1 MATADTSTA
10 PPKPPPVDATNGEL
24 VRWAFDVI
32 NTHDVEPLKPMWVD
46 AVEYFPGL
54 TAHGP
59 EEIAA
64 YFNASFAAMPDFR
77 LEIMGLAEDGENVL
91 VRWRASGHFTGE
103 HYQGIAPTGSAMQI
117 NGCDHFVIRDGRV
130 VTNHVVID
138 QLDFA
143 RQIGMMPPDGS
154 IADRALK
161 TAFNA
166 KTLAL
171 SKLRR
176 GEGS

>member
-1 MATADTSTA
+1 MATPTTSQA
-10 PPKPPPVDATNGEL
+10 VPAQPPAGATNGEL

-32 NTHDVEPLKPMWVD
+32 NTHNVEPLKPLWVD

-64 YFNASFAAMPDFR
+64 YFNASFASMPDFR
-77 LEIMGLAEDGENVL
+77 LEILGFAEEGENVF
-91 VRWRASGHFTGE
+91 VRWRATGHFTGE
-103 HYQGIAPTGSAMQI
+103 NFQGIAPTGSAMQI
-117 NGCDHFVIRDGRV
+117 NGCDHFVIRDGLV
-130 VTNHVVID
+130 VSNNVVYD

-176 GEGS
+176 G